1 MLVLTRKPGQKIM
14 VGDSIVI
21 TVLEDKGEAGIRI
34 GIDAPRDVS
43 IKREEIF
50 AAVSDA
56 NLTAAN
62 ANAADVL
69 SGLAQTVRRGT

>member
-1 MLVLTRKPGQKIM
+1 MLTRKLGQKIM
-14 VGDSIVI
+14 IGNDIVI

-34 GIDAPRDVS
+34 GIDAPRDVT

-56 NLTAAN
+56 NRAAAEATVDDLLN
-62 ANAADVL
+62 
-69 SGLAQTVRRGT
+69 GLEIP

>member
-1 MLVLTRKPGQKIM
+1 MLTRRPGQKIM

-21 TVLEDKGEAGIRI
+21 TVLKDKGEAGIRI
-34 GIDAPRDVS
+34 GIDAPRNVS

-56 NLTAAN
+56 NLSAVT

-69 SGLAQTVRRGT
+69 ISLGGDPPPY